1 MRPVKNSPYGS
12 WKSPI
17 TGSLLASGSGT
28 LWDLTVDDA
37 RLYWLELQP
46 EEGGRYGLFTGEK
59 RESPREA
66 VPKEFNVRTRVHEY
80 GGGAYV
86 ASGQT
91 VYFSNFKDQLVYR
104 IQKGGG
110 PAPISRPGHRYAD
123 FVVDGKRERLLAVDE
138 DHTTGA
144 QLPVNTISW
153 IKADGTDAGVL
164 VSGNDF
170 YSSPRLDP
178 SGARVAWVTWNFPNM
193 PWDGTELWTARVSAG
208 GEFVDRKLVAGGR
221 EESVIMP
228 AWSPDGTLHF
238 VSDRSGY
245 WNIYR
250 FSDGRVERVLKTDS
264 DVGVPQWSFRT
275 STYDFGPGG
284 MIVFIFSRDGVWHLG
299 ILEPGKKEFRE
310 VKTPYSDFSSLRAAG
325 ASAFLLAGSPAE
337 PLSVVELDLEAETTR
352 LVRRP
357 GGPRVGAEFVS
368 TPRHIIF
375 PTTGR
380 RRAYGFLYLP
390 RNGGFRAPQ
399 GEKPPLLVMSHGG
412 PTSQARTSLS
422 LGIQAWTSRG
432 FVVLDVN
439 YGGSSGYG
447 REYRRRLNGKWGI
460 VDVDDCCN
468 GAEYLARKGVVDP
481 GRLAIRGG
489 SAGGYTTLCALAFR
503 KTFKAGASHYGL
515 SDLLGF
521 VESTHK
527 FEYRYNDILVAPY
540 PEGKKVLKERS
551 ALYSADRITAPMIF
565 FQGLDDVIVPPAQ
578 AEAMVK
584 SLRARGVPVAYVPF
598 KGEMHGFRKS
608 ENIRR
613 AFEAELY
620 FYSKFF
626 GFSIPGSVEPV
637 KIWNLP
643 RGR

>member
-1 MRPVKNSPYGS
+1 
-12 WKSPI
+12 
-17 TGSLLASGSGT
+17 
-28 LWDLTVDDA
+28 VDDA

-59 RESPREA
+59 GESPREA

-193 PWDGTELWTARVSAG
+193 PWDGTELWTARVSAS

-250 FSDGRVERVLKTDS
+250 FSDGRVGRVLKTDS

-357 GGPRVGAEFVS
+357 GGPRVVAEFVS

-432 FVVLDVN
+432 FAVLDVN

-551 ALYSADRITAPMIF
+551 ALYSADKITAPMIF